1 MVTGAEW
8 LNQIYMYFQHAEPFV
23 TVYYLRAGVTK
34 FSPGGPVSLQ
44 SLAPT
49 LIKHTWSS

>member
-1 MVTGAEW
+1 MTNLSYDHTRHVAGPSKT
-8 LNQIYMYFQHAEPFV
+8 
-23 TVYYLRAGVTK
+23 GVTK
-34 FSPGGPVSLQ
+34 FGPGGPVSLQ

>member
-1 MVTGAEW
+1 MKDLIIGFILKIEMTR
-8 LNQIYMYFQHAEPFV
+8 P
-23 TVYYLRAGVTK
+23 GVTK
-34 FSPGGPVSLQ
+34 FGPGGPVSLQ